1 MGEIKSTMDIIMEK
15 TKGLTM
21 TDEEKQKFRRQE
33 MEGKIKGL
41 IQKYVDGLMGMERLK
56 EAIAKLRARKEQELE
71 QLIRKETMALI
82 QPGESNAP
90 LLEIL
95 SSVVGMDP
103 DPIVKLLDDFDS
115 KIEYERVRRAEVLQ
129 EELRKKGISG
139 SALIPNIE
147 ADPEWRQ
154 RLSEM
159 KRAFKEEA
167 MRSVTEMENHE

>member
-115 KIEYERVRRAEVLQ
+115 KIEYERAGREQVLR

-139 SALIPNIE
+139 SAVIPNLD
-147 ADPEWRQ
+147 ADEEWVKVRSQ
-154 RLSEM
+154 TTRT
-159 KRAFKEEA
+159 FKDELK
-167 MRSVTEMENHE
+167 SLP

>member
-21 TDEEKQKFRRQE
+21 TDEEKQEFRRQE

-41 IQKYVDGLMGMERLK
+41 IQKYADGLMGPERLK
-56 EAIAKLRARKEQELE
+56 EAIANLRARKQEELE

-82 QPGESNAP
+82 EPGESNAP

-95 SSVVGMDP
+95 SSVVGMDV
-103 DPIVKLLDDFDS
+103 DPIMKLLDDFDS
-115 KIEYERVRRAEVLQ
+115 KIEYERAGREQVLR

-139 SALIPNIE
+139 SAVIPNLD
-147 ADPEWRQ
+147 ADEEWVKVRSQ
-154 RLSEM
+154 TTRT
-159 KRAFKEEA
+159 FKDELK
-167 MRSVTEMENHE
+167 SLP

>member
-21 TDEEKQKFRRQE
+21 TDEEKQEFRRQE

-41 IQKYVDGLMGMERLK
+41 IQKYVDGLMGTERLK
-56 EAIAKLRARKEQELE
+56 EAIANLRARKQEGLV
-71 QLIRKETMALI
+71 QLIRKETMGLI

-103 DPIVKLLDDFDS
+103 DPIMKLLDDFDS
-115 KIEYERVRRAEVLQ
+115 KIEYERARRAEVLQ

-139 SALIPNIE
+139 SAVIPNMD
-147 ADPEWRQ
+147 ADEEWVKVRSQ
-154 RLSEM
+154 TTRT
-159 KRAFKEEA
+159 FKEELKSL
-167 MRSVTEMENHE
+167 R